1 MEKKPFSQTLYNK
14 NDDAKFQVIEWLT
27 HGQWEAIVNPD
38 DYGIDVLAVDEFG
51 DDYKFE
57 VEVKHNW
64 KGPKFPYGE
73 VHWPARKL
81 KFAKETGNVYFV
93 MLNHERTHGLLAS
106 AEDVLSSEI
115 VAKPTKYTAMEQFIE
130 VKISKCKIF
139 AFDDDLPSKLL

>member
-81 KFAKETGNVYFV
+81 KFAEETGNVYFV